1 MSKNHANFSY
11 WEMNR
16 EIFKGDILIIG
27 GGLVGQSIAIAI
39 QKQKKQLKQ
48 KPLKICI
55 VDKLPMGQSGASTR
69 NAGFA
74 CFGSPTEIID
84 DLSREEE
91 NRTINRISNRISGLS
106 IWKDWIPGNIIEW
119 DDCSGYEVFEREE
132 EMNFK
137 EVLDKLP
144 HLNKIGESAS
154 GNPMIYSKHK
164 RISSKLPYSIR
175 IEGEASLNPGKAH
188 NSLYGLN
195 KELGSQII
203 NGVSIPNRNYWHKNS
218 EGWTIPT
225 KNGIFKAKRVVIAAN
240 AWTPKILNSDLD
252 ITPGRGQILMIKSMK
267 PINYNGVFHA
277 KKGYLYFRNGNSINS
292 LIIGGGRN
300 LFQTNE
306 TSLEMT
312 TTKEVQDYLESY
324 ARNVLLPN
332 QDFSIQNRWAGIM
345 AFSKQGNKDPL
356 LYWDEP
362 DLLIASRMC
371 GMGIALAPMIGIQAS
386 KKILE

>member
-1 MSKNHANFSY
+1 LKNHANFSH
-11 WEMNR
+11 WETNR
-16 EIFKGDILIIG
+16 ELFKGDILIIG
-27 GGLVGQSIAIAI
+27 SGLVGQSIGIAI
-39 QKQKKQLKQ
+39 QKQKKELKQ

-74 CFGSPTEIID
+74 CFGSPTEILD

-91 NRTINRISNRISGLS
+91 NQTVNRISNRISGLS
-106 IWKDWIPGNIIEW
+106 IWKDWIPSNIIEW
-119 DDCSGYEVFEREE
+119 NDCGGYEVFEREE
-132 EMNFK
+132 EMNFQ

-144 HLNKIGESAS
+144 YLNKIGKAAS
-154 GNPMIYSKHK
+154 GNPMIYSKYQ
-164 RISSKLPYSIR
+164 RISSKLPYSIK
-175 IEGEASLNPGKAH
+175 IDGEASLNPGKAH
-188 NSLYGLN
+188 NSLYELN
-195 KELGSQII
+195 KELGNQIV
-203 NGVSIPNRNYWHKNS
+203 NGVSMPNRYYWHKNS

-225 KNGIFKAKRVVIAAN
+225 ENGIFKAKRVVIAAN
-240 AWTPKILNSDLD
+240 AWTPKILDSDLD
-252 ITPGRGQILMIKSMK
+252 ITPGRGQILMIKSTK
-267 PINYNGVFHA
+267 PISYKGVFHA
-277 KKGYLYFRNGNSINS
+277 KKGYLYFRNSNNS

-312 TTKEVQDYLESY
+312 TTKEVQDYLELY
-324 ARNVLLPN
+324 ARDILLPN

-345 AFSKQGNKDPL
+345 AFSKRGNKDPL

-371 GMGIALAPMIGIQAS
+371 GMGVALAPIIGIEAS
-386 KKILE
+386 KKILG

>member
-1 MSKNHANFSY
+1 
-11 WEMNR
+11 
-16 EIFKGDILIIG
+16 
-27 GGLVGQSIAIAI
+27 
-39 QKQKKQLKQ
+39 
-48 KPLKICI
+48 
-55 VDKLPMGQSGASTR
+55 MGQSGASTR

-119 DDCSGYEVFEREE
+119 DECSGYEVFEREE

-137 EVLDKLP
+137 EVLDQLP
-144 HLNKIGESAS
+144 YLNKIGESAS
-154 GNPMIYSKHK
+154 GNPRIYSKHQ
-164 RISSKLPYSIR
+164 RISSTLPYSIR

-188 NSLYGLN
+188 NSLYNLN
-195 KELGSQII
+195 QELGNQII
-203 NGVSIPNRNYWHKNS
+203 NGVNVPNRNYWHKNS

-225 KNGIFKAKRVVIAAN
+225 ENGIFKAKRVVIAAN
-240 AWTPKILNSDLD
+240 AWTPKILDSDLD
-252 ITPGRGQILMIKSMK
+252 ITPGRGQILMIKSAK
-267 PINYNGVFHA
+267 PISYKGVFHA
-277 KKGYLYFRNGNSINS
+277 KKGYLYFRNSNNS

-312 TTKEVQDYLESY
+312 TTKEVQDYLELY
-324 ARNVLLPN
+324 ARDVLLPN

-345 AFSKQGNKDPL
+345 AFSKRGNKDPL
-356 LYWDEP
+356 LYWYEP

-371 GMGIALAPMIGIQAS
+371 GMGVALAPIIGIKAS

>member
-1 MSKNHANFSY
+1 MSKNHANYSF
-11 WEMNR
+11 WEKNR
-16 EIFKGDILIIG
+16 ELFTGDILIVG
-27 GGLVGQSIAIAI
+27 GGLVGLSIGIAI

-48 KPLKICI
+48 RLLKICI
-55 VDKLPMGQSGASTR
+55 VDQLPTGQAGASTR

-74 CFGSPTEIID
+74 CFGSPTEILD
-84 DLSREEE
+84 DLTREGE
-91 NRTINRISNRISGLS
+91 NQTVNRISNRISGLS
-106 IWKDWIPGNIIEW
+106 TWKNWIPSNKIEW
-119 DDCSGYEVFEREE
+119 NDCSGYEVFEREE
-132 EMNFK
+132 EMNFQ

-144 HLNKIGESAS
+144 YLNKIGKAAS
-154 GNPMIYSKHK
+154 GNPMIYSKYQ

-175 IEGEASLNPGKAH
+175 IDGEASLNPGKAH

-195 KELGSQII
+195 KELGNQIV
-203 NGVSIPNRNYWHKNS
+203 NGISIPNRNYWHKNS

-225 KNGIFKAKRVVIAAN
+225 ENGIFKAKRVVIAAN

-252 ITPGRGQILMIKSMK
+252 ITPGRGQILMIKSAK
-267 PINYNGVFHA
+267 PIFYKGIFHA
-277 KKGYLYFRNGNSINS
+277 KKGYLYFRNSNNS

-312 TTKEVQDYLESY
+312 TTKEVQDYLELY
-324 ARNVLLPN
+324 VRDVLLPN

-345 AFSKQGNKDPL
+345 AFSKRGNKDPL

-371 GMGIALAPMIGIQAS
+371 GMGVALAPIMGIKAS

>member
-1 MSKNHANFSY
+1 MSKNHANYSF
-11 WEMNR
+11 WEKNR
-16 EIFKGDILIIG
+16 ELFTGDILIIG
-27 GGLVGQSIAIAI
+27 GGLVGLSIGIAI

-48 KPLKICI
+48 RLLKICI
-55 VDKLPMGQSGASTR
+55 VDQLPTGQAGASTR

-74 CFGSPTEIID
+74 CFGSPTEILD
-84 DLSREEE
+84 DLTREEE
-91 NRTINRISNRISGLS
+91 NQTVNRISNRISGLS
-106 IWKDWIPGNIIEW
+106 TWKNWIPSNKIEW
-119 DDCSGYEVFEREE
+119 NDCSGYEVFEREE
-132 EMNFK
+132 EMNFQ

-144 HLNKIGESAS
+144 YLNKIGKAAS
-154 GNPMIYSKHK
+154 GNPMIYSKYQ

-175 IEGEASLNPGKAH
+175 IDGEASLNPGKAH

-195 KELGSQII
+195 KELGNQIV
-203 NGVSIPNRNYWHKNS
+203 NGISIPNRNYWHKNS

-225 KNGIFKAKRVVIAAN
+225 ENGIFKAKRVVIAAN

-252 ITPGRGQILMIKSMK
+252 ITPGRGQILMIKSAK
-267 PINYNGVFHA
+267 PIFYKGIFHA
-277 KKGYLYFRNGNSINS
+277 KKGYLYFRNSNNS

-312 TTKEVQDYLESY
+312 TTKEVQDYLELY
-324 ARNVLLPN
+324 VRDVLLPN

-345 AFSKQGNKDPL
+345 AFSKRGNKDPL

-371 GMGIALAPMIGIQAS
+371 GMGVALAPIMGIKAS

>member
-1 MSKNHANFSY
+1 MSKNHANFSH
-11 WEMNR
+11 WETNR
-16 EIFKGDILIIG
+16 ELFKGDILIIG
-27 GGLVGQSIAIAI
+27 SGLVGQSIGIAI
-39 QKQKKQLKQ
+39 QKQKKELKQ

-74 CFGSPTEIID
+74 CFGSPTEILD

-91 NRTINRISNRISGLS
+91 NQTVNRISNRISGLS
-106 IWKDWIPGNIIEW
+106 IWKDWIPSNIMEW
-119 DDCSGYEVFEREE
+119 NDCGGYEVFEREE
-132 EMNFK
+132 EMNFQ

-144 HLNKIGESAS
+144 YLNKIGKAAS
-154 GNPMIYSKHK
+154 GNPMIYSKYQ

-195 KELGSQII
+195 KELGNQIV
-203 NGVSIPNRNYWHKNS
+203 NGVSIPNRNYWHKNL

-225 KNGIFKAKRVVIAAN
+225 ENGIFKAKRVVIAAN
-240 AWTPKILNSDLD
+240 AWTPKILDSDID
-252 ITPGRGQILMIKSMK
+252 ITPGRGQILMIKSAK
-267 PINYNGVFHA
+267 PISYKGVFHA
-277 KKGYLYFRNGNSINS
+277 KKGYLYFRNINNS

-300 LFQTNE
+300 LFQTHE
-306 TSLEMT
+306 TSLKMT
-312 TTKEVQDYLESY
+312 TTKEVQDYLELY
-324 ARNVLLPN
+324 ARDVLLPN

-345 AFSKQGNKDPL
+345 AFSKRGNGNKDPL

-371 GMGIALAPMIGIQAS
+371 GMGIALAPTIGIKAS

>member
-1 MSKNHANFSY
+1 MTKNHANFSH
-11 WEMNR
+11 WETNR
-16 EIFKGDILIIG
+16 ELFKGDILIIG
-27 GGLVGQSIAIAI
+27 SGLVGQSIGIAI
-39 QKQKKQLKQ
+39 QKQKKELKQ

-74 CFGSPTEIID
+74 CFGSPTEILD

-91 NRTINRISNRISGLS
+91 NQTVNRISNRISGLS
-106 IWKDWIPGNIIEW
+106 IWKDWIPSNIIEW
-119 DDCSGYEVFEREE
+119 NECGGYEVFEREE
-132 EMNFK
+132 EMNFQ

-144 HLNKIGESAS
+144 YLNKIGKAAS
-154 GNPMIYSKHK
+154 GNPMIYSKYQ

-195 KELGSQII
+195 KELGNQIV

-225 KNGIFKAKRVVIAAN
+225 ENGIFKAKRVVIAAN
-240 AWTPKILNSDLD
+240 AWTPKILDSDID
-252 ITPGRGQILMIKSMK
+252 ITPGRGQILMIKSAK
-267 PINYNGVFHA
+267 AISYEGVFHA
-277 KKGYLYFRNGNSINS
+277 KKGYLYFRNNNNC

-306 TSLEMT
+306 TSLEMR
-312 TTKEVQDYLESY
+312 TTKEVQDYLELY
-324 ARNVLLPN
+324 ARDILLPN

-345 AFSKQGNKDPL
+345 AFSKKGNKDPL

-371 GMGIALAPMIGIQAS
+371 GMGVTLAPIIGIKAS

>member
-1 MSKNHANFSY
+1 MSKNHANYSF
-11 WEMNR
+11 WEKNR
-16 EIFKGDILIIG
+16 ELFTGDILIVG
-27 GGLVGQSIAIAI
+27 GGLVGLSIGIAI

-48 KPLKICI
+48 RLLKICI
-55 VDKLPMGQSGASTR
+55 VDQLPTGQAGASTR

-74 CFGSPTEIID
+74 CFGSPTEILD
-84 DLSREEE
+84 DLTREGE
-91 NRTINRISNRISGLS
+91 NQTVNRISNRISGLS
-106 IWKDWIPGNIIEW
+106 TWKNWIPSNKIEW
-119 DDCSGYEVFEREE
+119 NDCSGYEVFEREE
-132 EMNFK
+132 EMNFQ

-144 HLNKIGESAS
+144 YLNKIGKTAS
-154 GNPMIYSKHK
+154 GNPMIYSKYQ

-175 IEGEASLNPGKAH
+175 IDGEASLNPGKAH

-195 KELGSQII
+195 KELGNQIV
-203 NGVSIPNRNYWHKNS
+203 NGISIPNRNYWHKNS

-225 KNGIFKAKRVVIAAN
+225 ENGIFKAKRVVIAAN

-252 ITPGRGQILMIKSMK
+252 ITPGRGQILMIKSAK
-267 PINYNGVFHA
+267 PIFYKGIFHA
-277 KKGYLYFRNGNSINS
+277 KKGYLYFRNSNNS

-312 TTKEVQDYLESY
+312 TTKEVQDYLELY
-324 ARNVLLPN
+324 VRDVLLPN

-345 AFSKQGNKDPL
+345 AFSKRGNKDPL

-371 GMGIALAPMIGIQAS
+371 GMGVALAPIMGIKAS

>member
-1 MSKNHANFSY
+1 MSKNHANYSF
-11 WEMNR
+11 WEKNR
-16 EIFKGDILIIG
+16 ELFTGDILIVG
-27 GGLVGQSIAIAI
+27 GGLVGLSIGIAI

-48 KPLKICI
+48 RLLKICI
-55 VDKLPMGQSGASTR
+55 VDQLPTGQAGASTR

-74 CFGSPTEIID
+74 CFGSPTEILD
-84 DLSREEE
+84 DLTREEE
-91 NRTINRISNRISGLS
+91 NQTVNRISNRISGLS
-106 IWKDWIPGNIIEW
+106 TWKNWIPSNKIEW
-119 DDCSGYEVFEREE
+119 NDCSGYEVFEREE
-132 EMNFK
+132 EMNFQ

-144 HLNKIGESAS
+144 YLNKIGKAAS
-154 GNPMIYSKHK
+154 GNPMIYSKYQ

-175 IEGEASLNPGKAH
+175 IDGEASLNPGKAH

-195 KELGSQII
+195 KELGNQIV
-203 NGVSIPNRNYWHKNS
+203 NGISIPNRNYWHKNS

-225 KNGIFKAKRVVIAAN
+225 ENGIFKAKRVVIAAN

-252 ITPGRGQILMIKSMK
+252 ITPGRGQILMIKSAK
-267 PINYNGVFHA
+267 PIFYKGIFHA
-277 KKGYLYFRNGNSINS
+277 KKGYLYFRNSNNS

-312 TTKEVQDYLESY
+312 TTKEVQDYLELY
-324 ARNVLLPN
+324 VRDVLLPN

-345 AFSKQGNKDPL
+345 AFSKRGNKDPL

-371 GMGIALAPMIGIQAS
+371 GMGVALAPIMGIKAS

>member
-1 MSKNHANFSY
+1 MSKNHANFSH
-11 WEMNR
+11 WETNR
-16 EIFKGDILIIG
+16 ELFKGDILIIG
-27 GGLVGQSIAIAI
+27 SGLVGQSIGIAI
-39 QKQKKQLKQ
+39 QKQKKELKQ

-119 DDCSGYEVFEREE
+119 DECSGYEVFEREE

-137 EVLDKLP
+137 EVLDQLP
-144 HLNKIGESAS
+144 YLNKIGESAS
-154 GNPMIYSKHK
+154 GNPRIYSKHQ
-164 RISSKLPYSIR
+164 RISSTLPYSIR

-188 NSLYGLN
+188 NSLYNLN
-195 KELGSQII
+195 QELGNQII
-203 NGVSIPNRNYWHKNS
+203 NGVNVPNRNYWHKNS

-225 KNGIFKAKRVVIAAN
+225 ENGIFKAKRVVIAAN
-240 AWTPKILNSDLD
+240 AWTPKILDSDLD
-252 ITPGRGQILMIKSMK
+252 ITPGRGQILMIKSAK
-267 PINYNGVFHA
+267 PISYKGVFHA
-277 KKGYLYFRNGNSINS
+277 KKGYLYFRNSNNS

-312 TTKEVQDYLESY
+312 TTKEVQDYLELY
-324 ARNVLLPN
+324 ARDVLLPN

-345 AFSKQGNKDPL
+345 AFSKRGNKDPL
-356 LYWDEP
+356 LYWYEP

-371 GMGIALAPMIGIQAS
+371 GMGVALAPIIGIKAS

>member
-1 MSKNHANFSY
+1 MSKNHANFSH
-11 WEMNR
+11 WETNR
-16 EIFKGDILIIG
+16 ELFKGDILIIG
-27 GGLVGQSIAIAI
+27 GGLVGQSIGIAI
-39 QKQKKQLKQ
+39 QKQKKELKQ

-74 CFGSPTEIID
+74 CFGSPTEILD
-84 DLSREEE
+84 DLIREEE
-91 NRTINRISNRISGLS
+91 NQTVNRISNRIFGLS
-106 IWKDWIPGNIIEW
+106 IWKDWIPSNIIEW
-119 DDCSGYEVFEREE
+119 NDCSGYEVFEREE

-137 EVLDKLP
+137 EVLNKLP
-144 HLNKIGESAS
+144 YLNKIGEAAS
-154 GNPMIYSKHK
+154 GNPMIYSKYQ

-175 IEGEASLNPGKAH
+175 IKGEASLNPGKAH

-195 KELGSQII
+195 KELGNQIV
-203 NGVSIPNRNYWHKNS
+203 NGVNIPNRNYWHKNS

-225 KNGIFKAKRVVIAAN
+225 ENGIFKAKRVVIAAN

-252 ITPGRGQILMIKSMK
+252 ITPGRGQILMIKSTK
-267 PINYNGVFHA
+267 PICYKGVFHA
-277 KKGYLYFRNGNSINS
+277 KKGYLYFRNSNNS

-300 LFQTNE
+300 LFQINE

-324 ARNVLLPN
+324 AKDVLLPN

-345 AFSKQGNKDPL
+345 AFSKRGNKDPL

-371 GMGIALAPMIGIQAS
+371 GMGVALAPIIGIKAS
-386 KKILE
+386 EKILE

>member
-1 MSKNHANFSY
+1 M
-11 WEMNR
+11 
-16 EIFKGDILIIG
+16 
-27 GGLVGQSIAIAI
+27 
-39 QKQKKQLKQ
+39 
-48 KPLKICI
+48 
-55 VDKLPMGQSGASTR
+55 
-69 NAGFA
+69 
-74 CFGSPTEIID
+74 
-84 DLSREEE
+84 
-91 NRTINRISNRISGLS
+91 
-106 IWKDWIPGNIIEW
+106 
-119 DDCSGYEVFEREE
+119 
-132 EMNFK
+132 
-137 EVLDKLP
+137 
-144 HLNKIGESAS
+144 
-154 GNPMIYSKHK
+154 
-164 RISSKLPYSIR
+164 
-175 IEGEASLNPGKAH
+175 
-188 NSLYGLN
+188 
-195 KELGSQII
+195 
-203 NGVSIPNRNYWHKNS
+203 
-218 EGWTIPT
+218 
-225 KNGIFKAKRVVIAAN
+225 IAAN
-240 AWTPKILNSDLD
+240 AWTPEILNSDLD
-252 ITPGRGQILMIKSMK
+252 ITPGRGQILMIKSTK

>member
-1 MSKNHANFSY
+1 MKNHANFSH
-11 WEMNR
+11 WETNR
-16 EIFKGDILIIG
+16 ELFKGDILIIG
-27 GGLVGQSIAIAI
+27 SGLVGQSIGIAI
-39 QKQKKQLKQ
+39 QKQKKELKQ

-74 CFGSPTEIID
+74 CFGSPTEILD

-91 NRTINRISNRISGLS
+91 NQTVNRISNRISGLS
-106 IWKDWIPGNIIEW
+106 IWKDWIPSNIIEW
-119 DDCSGYEVFEREE
+119 NDCGGYEVFEREE
-132 EMNFK
+132 EMNFQ

-144 HLNKIGESAS
+144 YLNKIGKAAS
-154 GNPMIYSKHK
+154 GNPMIYSKYQ
-164 RISSKLPYSIR
+164 RISSKLPYSIK
-175 IEGEASLNPGKAH
+175 IDGEASLNPGKAH
-188 NSLYGLN
+188 NSLYELN
-195 KELGSQII
+195 KELGNQIV
-203 NGVSIPNRNYWHKNS
+203 NGVSMPNRYYWHKNS

-225 KNGIFKAKRVVIAAN
+225 ENGIFKAKRVVIAAN
-240 AWTPKILNSDLD
+240 AWTPKILDSDLD
-252 ITPGRGQILMIKSMK
+252 ITPGRGQILMIKSTK
-267 PINYNGVFHA
+267 PISYKGVFHA
-277 KKGYLYFRNGNSINS
+277 KKGYLYFRNSNNS

-312 TTKEVQDYLESY
+312 TTKEVQDYLELY
-324 ARNVLLPN
+324 ARDILLPN

-345 AFSKQGNKDPL
+345 AFSKRGNKDPL

-371 GMGIALAPMIGIQAS
+371 GMGVALAPIIGIEAS
-386 KKILE
+386 KKILG

>member
-1 MSKNHANFSY
+1 MSKNHANYSF
-11 WEMNR
+11 WEKNR
-16 EIFKGDILIIG
+16 ELFTGDILIVG
-27 GGLVGQSIAIAI
+27 GGLVGLSIGIAI

-48 KPLKICI
+48 RLLKICI
-55 VDKLPMGQSGASTR
+55 VDQLPTGQAGASTR

-74 CFGSPTEIID
+74 CFGSPTEILD
-84 DLSREEE
+84 DLTREGE
-91 NRTINRISNRISGLS
+91 NQTVNRISNRISGLS
-106 IWKDWIPGNIIEW
+106 IWKNWIPSNKIEW
-119 DDCSGYEVFEREE
+119 NDCSGYEVFEREE
-132 EMNFK
+132 EMNFQ

-144 HLNKIGESAS
+144 YLNKIGKAAS
-154 GNPMIYSKHK
+154 GNPMIYSKYQ

-175 IEGEASLNPGKAH
+175 IDGEASLNPGKAH

-195 KELGSQII
+195 KELGNQIV
-203 NGVSIPNRNYWHKNS
+203 NGISIPNRNYWHKNS

-225 KNGIFKAKRVVIAAN
+225 ENGIFKAKRVVIAAN

-252 ITPGRGQILMIKSMK
+252 ITPGRGQILMIKSAK
-267 PINYNGVFHA
+267 PIFYKGIFHA
-277 KKGYLYFRNGNSINS
+277 KKGYLYFRNSNNS

-312 TTKEVQDYLESY
+312 TTKEVQDYLELY
-324 ARNVLLPN
+324 VRDVLLPN

-345 AFSKQGNKDPL
+345 AFSKRGNKDPL

-371 GMGIALAPMIGIQAS
+371 GMGVALAPIMGIKAS

>member
-1 MSKNHANFSY
+1 MSKNHANFSH
-11 WEMNR
+11 WETNR
-16 EIFKGDILIIG
+16 ELFKGDILIIG
-27 GGLVGQSIAIAI
+27 SGLVGQSIGIAI
-39 QKQKKQLKQ
+39 QKQKKELKQ

-74 CFGSPTEIID
+74 CFGSPTEILD

-91 NRTINRISNRISGLS
+91 NQTVNRISNRISGLS
-106 IWKDWIPGNIIEW
+106 IWKDWIPSNIMEW
-119 DDCSGYEVFEREE
+119 NDCGGYEVFEREE
-132 EMNFK
+132 EMNFQ

-144 HLNKIGESAS
+144 YLNKIGKAAS
-154 GNPMIYSKHK
+154 GNPMIYSKYQ

-175 IEGEASLNPGKAH
+175 IKGEASLNPGKAH

-195 KELGSQII
+195 KELGNQIV
-203 NGVSIPNRNYWHKNS
+203 NGVNIPNRNYWHKNS

-225 KNGIFKAKRVVIAAN
+225 ENGIFKAKRVVIAAN
-240 AWTPKILNSDLD
+240 AWTPKILDSDLD
-252 ITPGRGQILMIKSMK
+252 INPGRGQILMIKSTK
-267 PINYNGVFHA
+267 PISYKGVFHA
-277 KKGYLYFRNGNSINS
+277 KKGYLYFRNSNNS

-306 TSLEMT
+306 TSLEIT
-312 TTKEVQDYLESY
+312 TTKEVQDYLELY
-324 ARNVLLPN
+324 ARDVLLPN

-345 AFSKQGNKDPL
+345 AFSKRGNKDPL

-371 GMGIALAPMIGIQAS
+371 GMGVALAPIIGIKAS
-386 KKILE
+386 EKILE

>member
-11 WEMNR
+11 WETNR

-27 GGLVGQSIAIAI
+27 SGLVGQSIGIAI
-39 QKQKKQLKQ
+39 QKQKKELKQ

-74 CFGSPTEIID
+74 CFGSPTEILD

-91 NRTINRISNRISGLS
+91 NQTVNRISNRISGLS
-106 IWKDWIPGNIIEW
+106 IWKDWIPSNIIEW
-119 DDCSGYEVFEREE
+119 NECGGYEVFEREE
-132 EMNFK
+132 EMNFQ

-144 HLNKIGESAS
+144 YLNKIGKAAS
-154 GNPMIYSKHK
+154 GNPMIYSKYQ

-195 KELGSQII
+195 KELGNQIV

-225 KNGIFKAKRVVIAAN
+225 ENGIFKAKRVIIAAN
-240 AWTPKILNSDLD
+240 AWTPKILDSDLD
-252 ITPGRGQILMIKSMK
+252 ITPGRGQILMIKSAK
-267 PINYNGVFHA
+267 PISYEGVFHA
-277 KKGYLYFRNGNSINS
+277 KKGYLYFRNSINS

-300 LFQTNE
+300 LFQINE
-306 TSLEMT
+306 TSLEMI
-312 TTKEVQDYLESY
+312 TTKEVQDYLEAY
-324 ARNVLLPN
+324 ARDVLLPN

-345 AFSKQGNKDPL
+345 AFSKRGNKDPL
-356 LYWDEP
+356 LDWYEP

-371 GMGIALAPMIGIQAS
+371 GMGVTLAPIIGIKAS

>member
-1 MSKNHANFSY
+1 MSKNHANYSF
-11 WEMNR
+11 WEKNR
-16 EIFKGDILIIG
+16 ELFTGDILIVG
-27 GGLVGQSIAIAI
+27 GGLVGLSIGIAI

-48 KPLKICI
+48 RLLKICI
-55 VDKLPMGQSGASTR
+55 VDQLPTGQAGASTR

-74 CFGSPTEIID
+74 CFGSPTEILD
-84 DLSREEE
+84 DLTREGE
-91 NRTINRISNRISGLS
+91 NQTVNRISNRISGLS
-106 IWKDWIPGNIIEW
+106 TWKNWIPSNKIEW
-119 DDCSGYEVFEREE
+119 NDCSGYEVFEREE
-132 EMNFK
+132 EMNFQ

-144 HLNKIGESAS
+144 YLNKIGKAAS
-154 GNPMIYSKHK
+154 GNPMIYSKYQ

-175 IEGEASLNPGKAH
+175 IDGEASLNPGKAH

-195 KELGSQII
+195 KELGNQIV
-203 NGVSIPNRNYWHKNS
+203 NGISIPNRNYWHKNS

-225 KNGIFKAKRVVIAAN
+225 ENGIFKAKRVVIAAN

-252 ITPGRGQILMIKSMK
+252 ITPGRGQILMIKSAK
-267 PINYNGVFHA
+267 PFFYKGIFHA
-277 KKGYLYFRNGNSINS
+277 KKGYLYFRNSNNS

-312 TTKEVQDYLESY
+312 TTKEVQDYLELY
-324 ARNVLLPN
+324 VRDVLLPN

-345 AFSKQGNKDPL
+345 AFSKRGNKDPL

-371 GMGIALAPMIGIQAS
+371 GMGVALAPIMGIKAS